1 MLERGGGGTV
11 PAQAPRVSLAPAHV
25 RRAEEYIRAHLDSA
39 LSLPH
44 LAEKAG
50 SSMRSL
56 QEGFRQ
62 FRHSTISDFILA
74 QRLDRWRAL
83 ILAAD
88 PEAKVGDLA
97 LGVGLN
103 HPGRAA
109 AAYRDRFGETP
120 SRTLRQRRR

>member
-1 MLERGGGGTV
+1 MLERGGGGGALTSS
-11 PAQAPRVSLAPAHV
+11 QRVSVAPAHV
-25 RRAEEYIRAHLDSA
+25 RRAEEYIRAHLDSV

-62 FRHSTISDFILA
+62 FRDSTISDFILA

-83 ILAAD
+83 ILASD

-97 LGVGLN
+97 LSVGLG
-103 HPGRAA
+103 HLGRAA
-109 AAYRDRFGETP
+109 AAYRDRFGEAP
-120 SRTLRQRRR
+120 SQTLRQRRR